1 MMKKK
6 IYPFDVINY
15 VILGVFT
22 LITLYP
28 FWYVVIGSLSN
39 GLSYEMGGVF
49 LVPVDV
55 TFANFNVVFQDSRF
69 WNAIRNTVIRTIIG
83 TVVTLIF
90 TSMVAYGMSRKE
102 LKFRSVFRGIN
113 MFTMFFSG
121 GIVPFFMLVHWIGLY
136 DNFLVY
142 ILPMMYSVYNMIVI
156 SSFFSNVPEEL
167 RESAILDGAGEF
179 RVWLQIYMPLS
190 KAVLATVG
198 LWVAVS
204 HWNAY
209 MATLLYTKQGDSLI
223 TLQYYLM
230 RVIKES
236 SMPEGIDA
244 GISGMITAK
253 TVSYAAIVVAMLPI
267 VCVYPLIQKQFAKG
281 VLIGSVKG

>member
-1 MMKKK
+1 MKRK
-6 IYPFDVINY
+6 IHPFDMFNFA
-15 VILGVFT
+15 ILGIFT
-22 LITLYP
+22 FITLYP
-28 FWYVVIGSLSN
+28 FWYVLIGAFSN
-39 GLSYEMGGVF
+39 GTAYEMGGVF
-49 LVPVDV
+49 LFPVEP
-55 TFANFNVVFQDSRF
+55 TFANFKVVFADERF
-69 WNAIRNTVIRTIIG
+69 WYAIRNTGIRTLLG
-83 TVVTLIF
+83 TLLTVLF

-102 LKFRSVFRGIN
+102 LKGRKIFRAIN

-156 SSFFSNVPEEL
+156 SSFFGNIPEEL

-198 LWVAVS
+198 LWVAVA

-209 MATLLYTKQGDSLI
+209 MATLLYTRHENNLI

-230 RVIKES
+230 RVIKDA
-236 SMPEGIDA
+236 SMPEGMDP
-244 GISGMITAK
+244 GMTGMITAK

-281 VLIGSVKG
+281 VLVGSVKG

>member
-1 MMKKK
+1 MKNK
-6 IYPFDVINY
+6 IYPFDIFNFF
-15 VILGVFT
+15 ILGLFT
-22 LITLYP
+22 FVTLYP
-28 FWYVVIGSLSN
+28 FWYVVIGAFSN
-39 GLSYEMGGVF
+39 GTSYEMGGVF
-49 LVPVDV
+49 IAPVDF
-55 TFANFNVVFQDSRF
+55 TFANFKVVFADERF
-69 WNAIRNTVIRTIIG
+69 WYAIRNTVIRTLLG
-83 TVVTLIF
+83 TFVSVFF

-102 LKFRSVFRGIN
+102 LKGRKIFRALN

-156 SSFFSNVPEEL
+156 SSFFGNVPEEL
-167 RESAILDGAGEF
+167 RESAVLDGAGEF

-209 MATLLYTKQGDSLI
+209 MATLLYTRHENNLI

-230 RVIKES
+230 RVIKDA
-236 SMPEGIDA
+236 SMPDGMDPSMSGI
-244 GISGMITAK
+244 ITAK
-253 TVSYAAIVVAMLPI
+253 TVSYAAIVIAMLPI

-281 VLIGSVKG
+281 VLVGSVKG